1 MMNIITNN
9 RLMCTVIAAA
19 LERVIDPELG
29 LNVID
34 LGLIYQ
40 VDVDEENKVIYV
52 SMTLTTRFCP
62 MGGSLTS
69 SVSEMIKKT
78 VPDYEVDLQ
87 LVFEPSWNYERISE
101 EGKNILNR

>member
-1 MMNIITNN
+1 
-9 RLMCTVIAAA
+9 MCTVLAAA

-29 LNVID
+29 LNVVD

-40 VDVDEENKVIYV
+40 IDFDEENRIIHV

-69 SVSEMIKKT
+69 SVEEMIKKT
-78 VPDYEVDLQ
+78 CPEYDVNLM
-87 LVFEPSWNYERISE
+87 LVFEPAWSHDRISE
-101 EGKNILNR
+101 EGKRFLNQ